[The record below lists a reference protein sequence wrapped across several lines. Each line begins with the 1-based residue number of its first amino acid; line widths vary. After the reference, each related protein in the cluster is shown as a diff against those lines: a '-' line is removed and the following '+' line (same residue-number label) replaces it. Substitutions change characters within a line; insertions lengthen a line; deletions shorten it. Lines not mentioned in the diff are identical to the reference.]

1 MMKIVVIILAGTKSG
16 VPPRLC
22 IMLHPL
28 AIETPNPIR
37 KPPNRDLKISV
48 LLGFLSLK
56 CPLVRAETKEPIMV
70 PKPHMPEIK
79 IIFQSSPDI

>member
-1 MMKIVVIILAGTKSG
+1 MKMVTIILDKTKRG

-28 AIETPNPIR
+28 AIETPTPIR

-56 CPLVRAETKEPIMV
+56 CPLVRAEMKEPIMV
-70 PKPHMPEIK
+70 PKPHIPEIR
-79 IIFQSSPDI
+79 IIIQSSPDI